1 MLDQND
7 GLSSTAVNPHSCIPF
22 IFNYLNN
29 ESGEAQQL
37 QGKSKGA
44 TPYLNERQNDEA
56 NDRMEEAG
64 NVTESTR
71 DEVKTASDRQTTN

>member
-1 MLDQND
+1 M
-7 GLSSTAVNPHSCIPF
+7 
-22 IFNYLNN
+22 
-29 ESGEAQQL
+29 